1 MVQYSHVVRVVPSP
15 SPRVEVVVQ
24 DFKRLLI
31 FIKPYWKRMLAAF
44 VCMFLAVSLGMLL
57 PWVVQNLV
65 DVVFVQKD
73 IHMLTWVALALVVA
87 FALQSGFDFLKLYL
101 LAFIGERVT
110 ADMRVLIY
118 EHLQELSLRFY
129 ADRRVGELV
138 SRVTNDVN
146 VVQGALTGNVMF
158 LLQQLIIL
166 VAGVVILFVMNP
178 RLTLLILLVVPIM
191 AGIAQFF
198 GNRIKYMSITVQEQ
212 LGHVTTIL
220 EETLAG
226 IRVVKSFVREDY
238 ETTRFSNSVQGAFAA
253 AMERTKIRSVFMP
266 MISFAAFGAL
276 VVVLWYGGR
285 EVIDGALTAGALVAY
300 LLYAVLI
307 ASPVQTASSIF
318 SQFQEMMGA
327 SHRIFELL
335 DARSEIIEL
344 PSAPPLPR
352 VKGRVTFEDV
362 VFSYDTRVAVL
373 DGVSLIAEPGQVMAL
388 VGPSGSGKTT
398 LVSLLPRFYDPNKG
412 TIRVDGHDIRTV
424 QTKTLRDQIGIVPQ
438 DTLLFGGTI
447 RENIAYGRLDAMHEE
462 IVAAAVAANAHDF
475 IMGLPDGYET
485 QVGERGANMSVGQRQ
500 RVSIARAILKNP
512 RILILDEATSS
523 LDSES
528 EAQVQE
534 ALERLMEGR
543 TTFVIAHRLSTIHN
557 ADQILVL
564 NEGRI
569 VEQGTHEELM
579 TNSEGLYYHLHSLQF
594 ALNGNSARPEGRL
607 TLDEKLDKALAE
619 TTEQAIASRQGTNL
633 DKPKIESVP
642 RESGPVTIPFFEM

>member
-1 MVQYSHVVRVVPSP
+1 MT
-15 SPRVEVVVQ
+15 
-24 DFKRLLI
+24 
-31 FIKPYWKRMLAAF
+31 AAL
-44 VCMFLAVSLGMLL
+44 VCMIIAVCLGLLL

-73 IHMLTWVALALVVA
+73 IHMLTWVTVGLMVA
-87 FALQSGFDFLKLYL
+87 FALQSVFDFAKLYL
-101 LAFIGERVT
+101 LAYVGERVT

-138 SRVTNDVN
+138 SRVTNDVT
-146 VVQGALTGNVMF
+146 VVQAALTGNVMF
-158 LLQQLIIL
+158 LIQQLVIL
-166 VAGVVILFVMNP
+166 VAGVSILLIMNP
-178 RLTLLILLVVPIM
+178 RLTILILLVVPIM

-198 GNRIKYMSITVQEQ
+198 GKRIKRMSISVQDQ
-212 LGHVTTIL
+212 LAHVTTIL
-220 EETLAG
+220 QETLAG

-238 ETTRFSNSVQGAFAA
+238 ETARFSAGVQGAFAA
-253 AMERTKIRSVFMP
+253 AMERTKVRSVFMP

-285 EVIDGALTAGALVAY
+285 EVIEGALSAGALVAY

-307 ASPVQTASSIF
+307 ASPIQTMSTIY
-318 SQFQEMMGA
+318 SQFQEMLGA

-344 PSAPPLPR
+344 PDAPPLPR
-352 VKGRVTFEDV
+352 AKGRVIFENV
-362 VFSYDTRVAVL
+362 VFSYDIRIAVL
-373 DGVSLIAEPGQVMAL
+373 NGVSLTAEPGQVTAL

-398 LVSLLPRFYDPNKG
+398 LVSLLPRFYDPNGG
-412 TIRVDGHDIRTV
+412 TIRIDNHDIRSV
-424 QTKTLRDQIGIVPQ
+424 QTKSLRDQIGIVPQ

-447 RENIAYGRLDAMHEE
+447 RENIAYGRLDALHEE

-475 IMGLPDGYET
+475 IMSLPDGYET
-485 QVGERGANMSVGQRQ
+485 QVGERGSSLSVGQRQ
-500 RVSIARAILKNP
+500 RVAIARALLKNP

-569 VEQGTHEELM
+569 VERGTHDELM
-579 TNSEGLYYHLHSLQF
+579 ANEDGLYNHLYTLQF
-594 ALNGNSARPEGRL
+594 ALNGNGPRPNSRL
-607 TLDEKLDKALAE
+607 TLDEKLDKALSETKE
-619 TTEQAIASRQGTNL
+619 TTGLQQGPGRAGSEAQAPER
-633 DKPKIESVP
+633 DP
-642 RESGPVTIPFFEM
+642 GPVSVPFFEL

>member
-1 MVQYSHVVRVVPSP
+1 M
-15 SPRVEVVVQ
+15 Q